1 MQRIHLDFVNTRRP
15 SRWSDWLILLFGLG
29 GVIAVVA
36 WDQLHWQALDAASAE
51 RLRSVQAAVAKRQ
64 GIVVPKLEEA
74 QLIGEWSRAIG
85 VANELNL
92 PWDKLFTTFEA
103 EAGRPVAI
111 LSLEPDAVKHECVVT
126 GEAKNFEEMLSY
138 YRLLQQKEI
147 FSDLALHTHQI
158 NRQDQ
163 ENPIRFRI
171 TAKWTD
177 KS

>member
-1 MQRIHLDFVNTRRP
+1 MQRIHLDFVNARRP
-15 SRWSDWLILLFGLG
+15 KRWSDWLILLFGLG
-29 GVIAVVA
+29 GVIALIA
-36 WDQLHWQALDAASAE
+36 WDQLHWQALDVASSA
-51 RLRSVQAAVAKRQ
+51 RLRSLQAAIAKRQ
-64 GIVVPKLEEA
+64 GMVVVKPEDA
-74 QLIGEWSRAIG
+74 QLISEWNRAIG

-92 PWDKLFTTFEA
+92 PWDSLFTTFEA

-111 LSLEPDAVKHECVVT
+111 LSLEPDAVKHECVIT
-126 GEAKNFEEMLSY
+126 GEAKNFEEMLAY
-138 YRLLQQKEI
+138 YRLLQQKTI

-171 TAKWTD
+171 TAKWMG